1 MTGEQDGSASARL
14 LAELEREKLAHE
26 RTVAEVERQR
36 GFAHATERLSRS
48 ASASAGELTNLGP
61 LLRTFAEIARV
72 DVAVIRVREGSALRS
87 RWAFGLDEEISA
99 NFSVALELSFPGTRL
114 NLAESAPPQLRAAT
128 TPPRDHAAALGLDAA
143 ATSHSAPVSNDTAES
158 ANEGDPAQHGPWPIH
173 CSSKQGHYF
182 SEPMQQRGI
191 QTLYCLPLSDGRELI
206 AGIYVGLSEERPLSQ
221 ETLRLF
227 VLLGVHATGLLLH
240 QAAIE
245 QLQHAIRSRDDVL
258 SVVAHD
264 LQNPINVI
272 SIAASILLQRL
283 SDPGSRRPLERIM
296 RGVQRA
302 DRMIRDLLEVNSIE
316 AGRFTIQPGRVEP
329 IDLILSALE
338 SQQSLA
344 ADASVIIGTDLSPH
358 LPRIEAD
365 EERLLEV
372 LENLIGNAI
381 KFTNAGGSIKV
392 GAAQREHDILISVT
406 DTGAGISPD
415 QLPHIFDRFWQAKK
429 AHRRGTGLGLTI
441 CKAIVE
447 AHGGEI
453 WATSAL
459 GAGTSVFFTIPAQP
473 APSAVQEVP
482 EVANILLVDD
492 RPENLFALQTILDR
506 PDYRIVTAASGEEAL
521 RIALRESFAV
531 ALVDVAMPGMS
542 GLEVATH
549 LKELE
554 RSRDIPIIF
563 ITAFGDDPEQIHR
576 AYSAGGADYLV
587 KPLDIEIVR
596 KKVAVFVDLSRRRHS
611 TGPLLRRATAPR

>member
-1 MTGEQDGSASARL
+1 MTEEQDSSATARL
-14 LAELEREKLAHE
+14 SAELEREKRAHE
-26 RTVAEVERQR
+26 RALAEVERQR
-36 GFAHATERLSRS
+36 RFAHATERLSHS
-48 ASASAGELTNLGP
+48 ASASAGELANLEP
-61 LLRTFAEIARV
+61 LLRTFAELARV
-72 DVAVIRVREGSALRS
+72 DVAVVRVREGSALRS
-87 RWAFGLDEEISA
+87 RWAFGLDEELSA
-99 NFSVALELSFPGTRL
+99 GFSVSVATGFPGAPL
-114 NLAESAPPQLRAAT
+114 NLAESAQQHGVAI
-128 TPPRDHAAALGLDAA
+128 TPPRDPAAAIGLDAA
-143 ATSHSAPVSNDTAES
+143 ASSQAARVSNDTAEA
-158 ANEGDPAQHGPWPIH
+158 ANEGDTAQHGPWPIQ
-173 CSSKQGHYF
+173 CSSKRGPYW
-182 SEPMQQRGI
+182 SELMLQRGI

-206 AGIYVGLSEERPLSQ
+206 AGIYVGLCQERSLSHEE
-221 ETLRLF
+221 LRLF
-227 VLLGVHATGLLLH
+227 VLLGAHATGILLR
-240 QAAIE
+240 QAAME

-283 SDPGSRRPLERIM
+283 SDSGSRRPLERIM

-329 IDLILSALE
+329 IDLILAALE

-381 KFTNAGGSIKV
+381 KFTNAGGSITV

-473 APSAVQEVP
+473 APSAVLEVP

-492 RPENLFALQTILDR
+492 RPENLFALQTILER
-506 PDYRIVTAASGEEAL
+506 PDYRIVTATSGEEAL

-611 TGPLLRRATAPR
+611 TGPHLRRATAPR